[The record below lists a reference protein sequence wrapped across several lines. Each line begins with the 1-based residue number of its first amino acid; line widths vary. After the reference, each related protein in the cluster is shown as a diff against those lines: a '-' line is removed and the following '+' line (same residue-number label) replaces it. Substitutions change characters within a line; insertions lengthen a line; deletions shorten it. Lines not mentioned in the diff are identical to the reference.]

1 MKQTYIERKFTA
13 PSLKLIDK
21 VNEVADDYAR
31 QGFTLTGR
39 SLYYKLVARNIV
51 ENNIRSYKNV
61 MSLLNDA
68 RLAGLVD
75 WDAIEDRTRSFITR
89 PRWHDAPR
97 FLKSVAS
104 QYHADMWAD
113 QPNRVFVIVEKDALM
128 GVLEDICREYD
139 VPLMAAR
146 GYPSVSVLR
155 EFARDHVANSHSWQE
170 VKIIHLGDHDPSGI
184 DMTRDLV
191 ERLSLLSGGYG
202 KFELERIA
210 LTMEQVEENNCPA
223 NPAKLTDSRSDGYVE
238 KYGTDSWELDALEPR
253 YLVDLITDK
262 IGSHIDHYVWDA
274 REEEI
279 ITARDKIIDFA
290 ETFES

>member
-1 MKQTYIERKFTA
+1 MKQQYIERKFTP
-13 PSLKLIDK
+13 PSLKLIDR
-21 VNEVADDYAR
+21 VNEVCEDYRR

-39 SLYYKLVARNIV
+39 SLYYKLVSRNIV
-51 ENNIRSYKNV
+51 ENNLRSYKNV

-89 PRWHDAPR
+89 PRWGTAKEFLEVVAP
-97 FLKSVAS
+97 
-104 QYHADMWAD
+104 QYHSDMWD
-113 QPNRVFVIVEKDALM
+113 NQQFRVFVIVEKDALM
-128 GVLEDICREYD
+128 GVLENVCREYD

-155 EFARDHVANSHSWQE
+155 EFARDHIVQGSAWQD

-184 DMTRDLV
+184 DMTRDLT
-191 ERLSLLSGGYG
+191 ERLELLSGHRGG
-202 KFELERIA
+202 FELERIA
-210 LTMEQVEENNCPA
+210 LSMDQIIENDCPA
-223 NPAKLTDSRSDGYVE
+223 NPAKLTDSRSDGYIE

-262 IGSHIDHYVWDA
+262 IESFIDRDVWDSKA
-274 REEEI
+274 HDLSCDRE
-279 ITARDKIIDFA
+279 KIIEFA
-290 ETFES
+290 ETFE